1 MNIYERISIF
11 KFLKKM
17 FKPEDSDDTVYN
29 INTSFYITA
38 NEIRKQLFYKLLPIF
53 RTKLLFFS
61 TYCQKNDFNYVLFN
75 VKFKTLEKRAL
86 NLQNQHKLHYN
97 NKALK

>member
-1 MNIYERISIF
+1 MKGFQFSNSC
-11 KFLKKM
+11 KNM
-17 FKPEDSDDTVYN
+17 FKPEDSDDTVYI

-38 NEIRKQLFYKLLPIF
+38 NEIRKQLFYKLLPMF
-53 RTKLLFFS
+53 CTKLLFFS

-75 VKFKTLEKRAL
+75 FKFKTLEKRTL
-86 NLQNQHKLHYN
+86 NLQNLDKLHYN